1 MLQKGRSLQ
10 FKFEWKKWQLQVI
23 RNGSDMLNIFQSFLR
38 ITTGQLAFHRL
49 WGAHIRIKTS
59 ILNFLRTCLKGPNDL
74 YTISSQLRQVI
85 LDPMLKINKEPTVN
99 YICTMKDIP

>member
-49 WGAHIRIKTS
+49 
-59 ILNFLRTCLKGPNDL
+59 
-74 YTISSQLRQVI
+74 
-85 LDPMLKINKEPTVN
+85 
-99 YICTMKDIP
+99 